1 MLIIKFII
9 IVSCIVFY
17 KRGFLNTIS
26 KNISTV
32 YNQIMFLFVIDYD
45 EFQVYRNVNGKCSSA
60 KVVRLKAEHCIGDLL
75 YSALQKLSVE
85 RLILANHNSARR
97 QINASVHSAVVLY
110 QGKEVSKLS
119 KLVEYVYINRIRA
132 PFELIWGKS
141 Q

>member
-1 MLIIKFII
+1 
-9 IVSCIVFY
+9 
-17 KRGFLNTIS
+17 
-26 KNISTV
+26 
-32 YNQIMFLFVIDYD
+32 MFLFTIDYD

-60 KVVRLKAEHCIGDLL
+60 EVVRLKAEHCIGDLL
-75 YSALQKLSVE
+75 YSALQKLTIGVHE
-85 RLILANHNSARR
+85 ELIFAEYSSARR

-119 KLVEYVYINRIRA
+119 KLVDYVCINCIQA